1 MGPAGTAVCWEMLVP
16 DVGKVVGTVDVVPSD
31 LLWEVFEVNEWGV
44 NEWFSSVGVADSA
57 WVVDETVLSGHGGG
71 GNEGSCEALH
81 GCSLNGLE
89 NY

>member
-1 MGPAGTAVCWEMLVP
+1 MGPAGTAVGWEMLVP
-16 DVGKVVGTVDVVPSD
+16 DVGKVVSSVNVVPSD
-31 LLWEVFEVNEWGV
+31 LLWEVLNVNEWLGD
-44 NEWFSSVGVADSA
+44 EWFSSVGVADSA

-71 GNEGSCEALH
+71 GDEGSSEAFH